1 MIKKFNSYNESVSIE
16 EDYGEKFINDAIVV
30 LEDVSGNNIII
41 SKYISDAGFNRQ
53 NNITAKSGLFV
64 GYRLSINIGKINDE
78 DENEDYD
85 EPPESFTSTLKVND
99 LIELMD
105 EIKKFKIK
113 LERYNFIFNST
124 VQLESS
130 GGDTM
135 RMMFD
140 CYYNKQ
146 YLISDEIIEARESFN
161 NFIKWFYTIS
171 NKYNSIGIH
180 MTMTP
185 SIINNSLIQSR
196 ENWVYFLVINSPETN
211 PNSFRDFL
219 RYHPK
224 KEEKIKEFD
233 TNKETDDIIEKA
245 ESMLNNFKI
254 TKVYGSEEEIND
266 PIVNSY
272 FGRRNTKALCAIFTP
287 PKGYFDSQY

>member
-1 MIKKFNSYNESVSIE
+1 MIKKFNLYKEAVSIE

-30 LEDVSGNNIII
+30 LEDISGNNTIV

-64 GYRLSINIGKINDE
+64 GYRLSINIGKIND
-78 DENEDYD
+78 DAENEDYD

-130 GGDTM
+130 GGDWM
-135 RMMFD
+135 RIMFD

-161 NFIKWFYTIS
+161 DFIKWFYTIS
-171 NKYNSIGIH
+171 NRYNRIGIH
-180 MTMTP
+180 ISITP
-185 SIINNSLIQSR
+185 SIINNDNDKSR
-196 ENWVYFLVINSPETN
+196 ENWVFFLVINSPETN
-211 PNSFRDFL
+211 PNSFKDFL
-219 RYHPK
+219 KYNTN
-224 KEEKIKEFD
+224 KEAKVKEFD

-245 ESMLNNFKI
+245 ESMIKNFKI
-254 TKVYGSEEEIND
+254 TKVYGSEKEIND

-272 FGRRNTKALCAIFTP
+272 FGRRNNKALCAIFYP